1 MLKKYIAKFVMDVFP
16 SVIATIIGA
25 YIVNHYIV
33 TRPAAVAPV
42 TAAVSAADPS
52 TVDPKATDPK
62 ATDAKSTDAK
72 AAKSDVKGSDK
83 GAETPSDVATEPG
96 LAQKNTSDKPTETAS
111 LPVETRRHPPSG
123 HDKTVAKSVPASALT
138 PAPAVAAVS
147 SVPLVEANPPP
158 EERRDATDLAREAIE
173 RLRGASE
180 VSRAPQVPR
189 AQDAPRIA
197 AAPVQ
202 PLPPPI
208 VVASPPAD
216 GYNPG
221 TTGST
226 GPVYPPVA
234 RAENPRRP
242 TPPADIPTVSP
253 PMDIHD
259 ETMASMPEH
268 KNVITVAQDVLSA
281 AKSVFHAVLPH

>member
-42 TAAVSAADPS
+42 TAAVSTADPS
-52 TVDPKATDPK
+52 TADPK

-147 SVPLVEANPPP
+147 SVPLVEANPPH

-173 RLRGASE
+173 RWRGASE
-180 VSRAPQVPR
+180 TSRAPQAPR

-208 VVASPPAD
+208 VVASPSAD
-216 GYNPG
+216 GYNSG

-226 GPVYPPVA
+226 SPVYAPVA
-234 RAENPRRP
+234 RAEDPRRP
-242 TPPADIPTVSP
+242 TPPADIPAVSP

-259 ETMASMPEH
+259 ETMASLPEH

>member
-42 TAAVSAADPS
+42 TAAVSTADPS
-52 TVDPKATDPK
+52 TADPK
-62 ATDAKSTDAK
+62 ATDAKT
-72 AAKSDVKGSDK
+72 AKSDVKGSEK

-96 LAQKNTSDKPTETAS
+96 LAQKNTPDKPTETAS

-147 SVPLVEANPPP
+147 SVPLVEANPPH

-180 VSRAPQVPR
+180 TS
-189 AQDAPRIA
+189 
-197 AAPVQ
+197 
-202 PLPPPI
+202 
-208 VVASPPAD
+208 
-216 GYNPG
+216 
-221 TTGST
+221 
-226 GPVYPPVA
+226 
-234 RAENPRRP
+234 
-242 TPPADIPTVSP
+242 
-253 PMDIHD
+253 
-259 ETMASMPEH
+259 
-268 KNVITVAQDVLSA
+268 
-281 AKSVFHAVLPH
+281 